1 MSLVI
6 GVQMDDIA
14 GIDITGD
21 TTFALALEA
30 QMRGYEL
37 FIYQVEDMSFDCS
50 SLWARGH
57 VTQLRDEIGSHFT
70 RSEMQRRNLAEC
82 DVILMRQDPPFDM
95 GYITATHLLE
105 TLPGSSFVV
114 NNPAEVRN
122 APEKILVTSFPDLM
136 PPTLI
141 SRSKT
146 DIEAFRATHKDIIVK
161 PLYGN
166 GGAGVFRLQQG
177 DQNLSSLLEM
187 FFTQS
192 TEPVMVQ
199 RYLPDVVHG
208 DKRIILIDGKAVGA
222 INRVPQKGEARS
234 NLHVGG
240 TAQAVELTQ
249 SDLRIVERIGAELSR
264 RGLVFVGI
272 DVIGEYLTEINV
284 TSPTGIREMS
294 RFTGLNI
301 AGMFWDCI
309 EEKRQ
314 HPISNRVLVC

>member
-136 PPTLI
+136 PPTCRFERASPFCGTLLI
-141 SRSKT
+141 APTALPSIK
-146 DIEAFRATHKDIIVK
+146 II
-161 PLYGN
+161 
-166 GGAGVFRLQQG
+166 RL
-177 DQNLSSLLEM
+177 SPC
-187 FFTQS
+187 T
-192 TEPVMVQ
+192 
-199 RYLPDVVHG
+199 
-208 DKRIILIDGKAVGA
+208 
-222 INRVPQKGEARS
+222 
-234 NLHVGG
+234 
-240 TAQAVELTQ
+240 
-249 SDLRIVERIGAELSR
+249 
-264 RGLVFVGI
+264 
-272 DVIGEYLTEINV
+272 
-284 TSPTGIREMS
+284 TSGR
-294 RFTGLNI
+294 
-301 AGMFWDCI
+301 
-309 EEKRQ
+309 
-314 HPISNRVLVC
+314 